1 MSRYS
6 PPIALSMALLIS
18 LTACSKKAEQ
28 PSEPAPS
35 EAATAT
41 QTTSPAAATE
51 QASEQEREKQAELA
65 KKQGQLDYATME
77 DGYINDP
84 KAQWASSAKASSTF
98 GDDKGEPSASRLA
111 TNIIGKVDGKTW
123 TNNSQ
128 DIGFDWVEVGFEKPV
143 HATEVRFVLP
153 DGRAAAAVSKVEL
166 IEPNGTAHVI
176 WSGVSDTQTDKR
188 GPRTWFVRQFDAT
201 PYQVSAVKLTIAN
214 NLDSNYK
221 ELDAVQIVGN

>member
-6 PPIALSMALLIS
+6 PSIALSMALLMA
-18 LTACSKKAEQ
+18 LTACSKKAEEH
-28 PSEPAPS
+28 SEPAPS
-35 EAATAT
+35 EPSTAA
-41 QTTSPAAATE
+41 QPSSPAVATE
-51 QASEQEREKQAELA
+51 ASEDDRKKQAELT

-84 KAQWASSAKASSTF
+84 KAQWAASAKASSTF
-98 GDDKGEPSASRLA
+98 GQDKGEPNGSNLA
-111 TNIIGKVDGKTW
+111 TNIVGKVDGKTW

-143 HATEVRFVLP
+143 QATEVRFVFR
-153 DGRAAAAVSKVEL
+153 DGRDVAAASKVEL

-176 WSGVSDTQTDKR
+176 WSGVSDAQSDTR
-188 GPRTWFVRQFDAT
+188 GPRTWFVRKFDAT
-201 PYQVSAVKLTIAN
+201 PYQVSAVKLTLAN
-214 NLDSNYK
+214 NMASDYK

>member
-1 MSRYS
+1 MSTHLFDEA
-6 PPIALSMALLIS
+6 IALTPMSS
-18 LTACSKKAEQ
+18 
-28 PSEPAPS
+28 
-35 EAATAT
+35 ATAIL
-41 QTTSPAAATE
+41 QAAPLFVVLGARIFL
-51 QASEQEREKQAELA
+51 RE
-65 KKQGQLDYATME
+65 
-77 DGYINDP
+77 
-84 KAQWASSAKASSTF
+84 
-98 GDDKGEPSASRLA
+98 
-111 TNIIGKVDGKTW
+111 KVDGKTW

-214 NLDSNYK
+214 NLESNYK